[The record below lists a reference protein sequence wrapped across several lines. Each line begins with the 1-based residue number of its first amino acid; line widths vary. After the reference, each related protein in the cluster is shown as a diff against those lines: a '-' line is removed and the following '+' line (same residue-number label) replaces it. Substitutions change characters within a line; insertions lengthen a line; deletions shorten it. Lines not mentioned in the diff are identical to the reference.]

1 MSLPDSSHSARMAF
15 SISPAASV
23 SVSDWSEANRVS
35 MRSAF
40 EVRDLYPKA
49 ESPSEGSIPSVAAD
63 TSRGLRPKVNALG

>member
-1 MSLPDSSHSARMAF
+1 MGDKVSSSELTTE
-15 SISPAASV
+15 SV
-23 SVSDWSEANRVS
+23 QLSDGMLGIIGAYG